1 MLCMF
6 VFISTGRRNSSTST
20 ETIIVAVIVPFV
32 IIVLAITVI
41 VIVVLLFKFK
51 RKPDMKKNMHKELHL
66 SKVEAILLNQSDATD
81 TASED
86 TQMPLEQ
93 CAYIKQIT
101 VVYT

>member
-41 VIVVLLFKFK
+41 VIIVLLFKFK

-66 SKVEAILLNQSDATD
+66 SKVEATLQSDATD

-86 TQMPLEQ
+86 MQMPLEQ
-93 CAYIKQIT
+93 CAYIKQIAA
-101 VVYT
+101 VYT